1 MAPFTLPFPRSR
13 SRDGR
18 RTGTG
23 DDAARGTPAGNGDVA
38 GSWASAGGRSGV
50 ASGTGAPSTATAA
63 ASPLER
69 AVQRIERQCGSGVV
83 VAGELERRAV
93 AHDASHYLMQPHAV
107 LRPRDETEVGSIFA
121 AAAETGA
128 GLTLRSGGTSLSGQA
143 VTDQLLVD
151 VRRHFKAVEVLDD
164 GARVRVQPG
173 VTVRQVNA
181 RLAPHGRLLGP
192 DPASETACTLGG
204 VVANNSSGMAC
215 GTESNTYRTL
225 ESMVLVLPSG
235 TVLDTAAPDA
245 AEQLRTREPE
255 LFEGLLRLRDRVTGN
270 PESVRTVERLFAM
283 KNTMGYGL
291 NSFLDH
297 RDPVRILE
305 HLMIGSEGTLGF
317 VASATL
323 RTIPV
328 HPHVATGLLVFP
340 TVVAATSAVPDLV
353 GSHCATLE
361 LLDATSLAVSQRTGL
376 APSAIMDIPVD
387 QQAALL
393 VEYQHDT
400 QEGVRELAA
409 AASST
414 FDALDLTGPV
424 SLTTDPRERKS
435 LWTVRKGLYTTVAGN
450 RPTGTNALLEDVVVP
465 VDQLGSTCEELTGLF
480 DAHDYRDSVIFGH
493 AKDGNVHF
501 MLNEQFDDPAQL
513 RRYERFTEEM
523 VDLVL
528 ERGGSLKAEHG
539 TGRIMAPFVRR
550 QYGDELY
557 EVMCELK
564 ALIDPQ
570 NRFNP
575 GVILT
580 EDPRAYLRDLKTAPP
595 VESEVDRCVEC
606 GYCEPVCP
614 SQDLTLTPRQR
625 IVGRREIAQAEARG
639 ESGLADRLRRDYDY
653 AGLQTCAVDGMCVTA
668 CPVNINTGDLVRR
681 LRAENHSKVADL
693 AWGAAARSWATT
705 SAGASFALTL
715 ASRMPPVLPVSATR
729 AARAALGADTVPRYS
744 PTLPSGG
751 SARSRLTTSPGQ
763 LPAERDGGHDA
774 GWAAP
779 AESTVPDA
787 GSATVRAVFFPACIN
802 AMFGTVG
809 SEGPS
814 TSEAFLRVCE
824 RAGVA
829 VRIPEGIDSACCGT
843 PWKSKGLPTGYATMS
858 ERTLGLV
865 WDASDGGRLPVVCD
879 ASSCTE
885 GLETMRELAKDHP
898 RYGAL
903 TFVDAVTFAAE
914 HVLPLLPEH
923 SRLETLAVH
932 PTCSSVHLGIA
943 DDLLRVAHA
952 CAQDVTVP
960 VAWGCC
966 GYAGDRGMLHP
977 ELTAAATAPEAA
989 EVRSGDFD
997 AYASLNR
1004 TCEQALTDATGRPY
1018 EHVLQ
1023 VLERVTR

>member
-1 MAPFTLPFPRSR
+1 MAPIRLPLPIHRH
-13 SRDGR
+13 DG
-18 RTGTG
+18 
-23 DDAARGTPAGNGDVA
+23 AAPA
-38 GSWASAGGRSGV
+38 
-50 ASGTGAPSTATAA
+50 AP

-69 AVQRIERQCGSGVV
+69 AVARIERECGSGVV
-83 VAGELERRAV
+83 VSGELERRAV
-93 AHDASHYLMQPHAV
+93 AHDASHYLLQPRAV
-107 LRPRDETEVGSIFA
+107 LRPRDESEVGRIFA
-121 AAAETGA
+121 AAAEADA

-151 VRRHFKAVEVLDD
+151 VRRHFKGVEVLDQ

-181 RLAPHGRLLGP
+181 RLAPHGRSLGP
-192 DPASETACTLGG
+192 DPASESACTLGG

-215 GTESNTYRTL
+215 GTEFNTYRTL

-245 AEQLRTREPE
+245 GEKLRAHEPE
-255 LFEGLLRLRDRVTGN
+255 LFEGLLRLRDRVRGN

-291 NSFLDH
+291 NAFLDH
-297 RDPVRILE
+297 EDPVALLE

-323 RTIPV
+323 RTVPV

-340 TVVAATSAVPDLV
+340 TVVAATSAVPELV
-353 GSHCATLE
+353 GSRCATLE

-376 APSAIMDIPVD
+376 APPAIMDIPVD

-400 QEGVRELAA
+400 PDGVRELAQ

-414 FDALDLTGPV
+414 FDALELTGPV
-424 SLTTDPRERKS
+424 SLTTDPRERAS

-450 RPTGTNALLEDVVVP
+450 RPQGTNALLEDVVVP
-465 VDQLGSTCEELTGLF
+465 VDQLGGTCEQLTGLF
-480 DAHDYRDSVIFGH
+480 DAHGYRDSVIFGH

-513 RRYERFTEEM
+513 ERYERFTEEM

-528 ERGGSLKAEHG
+528 GRGGSLKAEHG

-550 QYGDELY
+550 QYGDELHS
-557 EVMCELK
+557 VMVELK
-564 ALIDPQ
+564 ALIDPG

-625 IVGRREIAQAEARG
+625 IVGRREIARAEERG
-639 ESGLADRLRRDYDY
+639 DTALAARLRREYDY

-668 CPVNINTGDLVRR
+668 CPVHINTGDLVRR
-681 LRAENHSKVADL
+681 LRAENHSTVADL
-693 AWGAAARSWATT
+693 AWGAAARSWAAT

-715 ASRMPPVLPVSATR
+715 ASRMPAALPASATR
-729 AARAALGADTVPRYS
+729 AARAVLGADTVPRYNA
-744 PTLPSGG
+744 TLPAGG
-751 SARSRLTTSPGQ
+751 GNRSRLTTPPAPS
-763 LPAERDGGHDA
+763 PAERPSRGAA
-774 GWAAP
+774 GTPGTSAVGTGAAEP
-779 AESTVPDA
+779 GATAARGDTA
-787 GSATVRAVFFPACIN
+787 ASASAQHHPVRAVFFPACIG
-802 AMFGTVG
+802 AMFGTVTG
-809 SEGPS
+809 EGPS
-814 TSEAFLRVCE
+814 ASEAFLRLCE

-843 PWKSKGLPTGYATMS
+843 PWKSKGLPTGYATMT
-858 ERTLGLV
+858 ERTLGML
-865 WDASDGGRLPVVCD
+865 WEASEQGRLPVVCD
-879 ASSCTE
+879 AASCTE
-885 GLETMRELAKDHP
+885 GLETMRELATDHP
-898 RYGAL
+898 VYREL
-903 TFVDAVTFAAE
+903 RFVDAVTFTAE
-914 HVLPLLPEH
+914 HVLPGLDRKA
-923 SRLETLAVH
+923 RLETLAVH
-932 PTCSSVHLGIA
+932 PTCSSVHLGA
-943 DDLLRVAHA
+943 TEDLMRVARA
-952 CAQDVTVP
+952 CAREVAVP
-960 VAWGCC
+960 VDWGCC

-977 ELTAAATAPEAA
+977 ELTASATRREAA
-989 EVRSGDFD
+989 EVRAGDFD

-1004 TCEQALTDATGRPY
+1004 TCEQALTEATGRPY

>member
-1 MAPFTLPFPRSR
+1 MAPIRLPLPT
-13 SRDGR
+13 R
-18 RTGTG
+18 RP
-23 DDAARGTPAGNGDVA
+23 DDAAPATP
-38 GSWASAGGRSGV
+38 
-50 ASGTGAPSTATAA
+50 
-63 ASPLER
+63 ASPLDR
-69 AVQRIERQCGSGVV
+69 AVARIERECGSGVV
-83 VAGELERRAV
+83 VSGELERRAV
-93 AHDASHYLMQPHAV
+93 AHDASHYLLQPRAV
-107 LRPRDETEVGSIFA
+107 LRPRDESEVGRIFA
-121 AAAETGA
+121 AAAEAGA

-151 VRRHFKAVEVLDD
+151 VRRHFKAVEVLDR

-181 RLAPHGRLLGP
+181 RLAPHGRALGP
-192 DPASETACTLGG
+192 DPASESACTLGG
-204 VVANNSSGMAC
+204 VVANTSSGMAC
-215 GTESNTYRTL
+215 GTEFNTYRTL

-245 AEQLRTREPE
+245 AETLRAREPE
-255 LFEGLLRLRDRVTGN
+255 LFEGLLRLRDRVRGN

-297 RDPVRILE
+297 EDPVAILE

-323 RTIPV
+323 RTVPV

-340 TVVAATSAVPDLV
+340 TVVAATSAVPELV

-376 APSAIMDIPVD
+376 APPAIMDIPVD

-400 QEGVRELAA
+400 PDGVRELAQ

-414 FDALDLTGPV
+414 FDALELTGPV
-424 SLTTDPRERKS
+424 SLTTDPRERAS

-450 RPTGTNALLEDVVVP
+450 RPQGTNALLEDVVVP
-465 VDQLGSTCEELTGLF
+465 VDQLGGTCEELTGLF
-480 DAHDYRDSVIFGH
+480 DAHGYRDSVIFGH

-513 RRYERFTEEM
+513 ERYERFTEEM

-528 ERGGSLKAEHG
+528 GRGGSLKAEHG

-550 QYGDELY
+550 QYGDELHS
-557 EVMCELK
+557 VMVELK
-564 ALIDPQ
+564 ALIDPE

-625 IVGRREIAQAEARG
+625 IVGRREIARAEERG
-639 ESGLADRLRRDYDY
+639 DTALAARLRREYDY

-668 CPVNINTGDLVRR
+668 CPVHINTGDLVRR
-681 LRAENHSKVADL
+681 LRAENHSTVADL
-693 AWGAAARSWATT
+693 AWGAAARSWAAT

-715 ASRMPPVLPVSATR
+715 ASRMPAVLPVSATR
-729 AARAALGADTVPRYS
+729 AARAVLGADTVPRYNA
-744 PTLPSGG
+744 TLPAGG
-751 SARSRLTTSPGQ
+751 GNRSRLTTPPTPS
-763 LPAERDGGHDA
+763 PAERPSRGAAGTPGASAVATGAAEPVATAARGDA
-774 GWAAP
+774 AA
-779 AESTVPDA
+779 
-787 GSATVRAVFFPACIN
+787 SASAQHHPVRAVFFPACIG
-802 AMFGTVG
+802 AMFGTVTG
-809 SEGPS
+809 EGPS
-814 TSEAFLRVCE
+814 ASEAFLRLCE

-843 PWKSKGLPTGYATMS
+843 PWKSKGLPTGYATMT
-858 ERTLGLV
+858 ERTLGML
-865 WDASDGGRLPVVCD
+865 WEASEQGRLPVVCD
-879 ASSCTE
+879 AASCTE
-885 GLETMRELAKDHP
+885 GLETMRELATDHP
-898 RYGAL
+898 VYREL
-903 TFVDAVTFAAE
+903 RFVDAVTFTAE
-914 HVLPLLPEH
+914 HVLPGLDRGA
-923 SRLETLAVH
+923 RLESLAVH
-932 PTCSSVHLGIA
+932 PTCSSVHLGA
-943 DDLLRVAHA
+943 AEDLMRVARA
-952 CAQDVTVP
+952 CAREVTVP
-960 VAWGCC
+960 VDWGCC

-977 ELTAAATAPEAA
+977 ELTASATRREAA
-989 EVRSGDFD
+989 EVRAGDFD

-1004 TCEQALTDATGRPY
+1004 TCEQALTEATGRPY

>member
-1 MAPFTLPFPRSR
+1 MAPIRLPLPA
-13 SRDGR
+13 R
-18 RTGTG
+18 RH
-23 DDAARGTPAGNGDVA
+23 DDAAPA
-38 GSWASAGGRSGV
+38 S
-50 ASGTGAPSTATAA
+50 P
-63 ASPLER
+63 ASPLDR
-69 AVQRIERQCGSGVV
+69 AVARIERECGSGVV
-83 VAGELERRAV
+83 VRGELERRAV
-93 AHDASHYLMQPHAV
+93 AHDASHYLLQPRAV
-107 LRPRDETEVGSIFA
+107 LRPRDESEVGRIFA
-121 AAAETGA
+121 AAAEAGA

-151 VRRHFKAVEVLDD
+151 VRRHFKGVEVLDQ
-164 GARVRVQPG
+164 GTRVRVQPG

-181 RLAPHGRLLGP
+181 RLAPHGRSLGP
-192 DPASETACTLGG
+192 DPASESACTLGG

-215 GTESNTYRTL
+215 GTEFNTYRTL

-245 AEQLRTREPE
+245 ADELRAREPE
-255 LFEGLLRLRDRVTGN
+255 LFEGLLRLRDRVRGN

-291 NSFLDH
+291 NAFLDH
-297 RDPVRILE
+297 EDPVALLE

-323 RTIPV
+323 RTVPV

-340 TVVAATSAVPDLV
+340 TVVAATSAVPELV
-353 GSHCATLE
+353 GSYCATLE

-376 APSAIMDIPVD
+376 APPAIMDIPVD

-400 QEGVRELAA
+400 PDGVRELAE
-409 AASST
+409 AASAT
-414 FDALDLTGPV
+414 FDALELTGPV
-424 SLTTDPRERKS
+424 SLTTDPRERAS

-450 RPTGTNALLEDVVVP
+450 RPQGTNALLEDVVVP
-465 VDQLGSTCEELTGLF
+465 VDQLGGTCEELTGLF
-480 DAHDYRDSVIFGH
+480 HAHGYRDSVIFGH

-501 MLNEQFDDPAQL
+501 MLNEQFDDPAL
-513 RRYERFTEEM
+513 LERYERFTEEM

-528 ERGGSLKAEHG
+528 GRGGSLKAEHG

-557 EVMCELK
+557 RVMVELK
-564 ALIDPQ
+564 ALIDPA

-625 IVGRREIAQAEARG
+625 IVGRREIAQAEERG
-639 ESGLADRLRRDYDY
+639 DTALAARLRREYDY
-653 AGLQTCAVDGMCVTA
+653 AGLQTCAVDGMCATA
-668 CPVNINTGDLVRR
+668 CPVHINTGDLVRR

-693 AWGAAARSWATT
+693 AWGAAARSWAAT

-715 ASRMPPVLPVSATR
+715 ASRMPAVLPASATG
-729 AARAALGADTVPRYS
+729 AARAVLGTDTVPRYNAS
-744 PTLPSGG
+744 LPSGG
-751 SARSRLTTSPGQ
+751 GHRSRLTTPPARPGAQ
-763 LPAERDGGHDA
+763 
-774 GWAAP
+774 
-779 AESTVPDA
+779 
-787 GSATVRAVFFPACIN
+787 VRAVFFPACIG
-802 AMFGTVG
+802 AMFGTVTG
-809 SEGPS
+809 EGPS
-814 TSEAFLRVCE
+814 ASEAFLRLCE

-843 PWKSKGLPTGYATMS
+843 PWKSKGLPTGYATMT
-858 ERTLGLV
+858 ERTLGML
-865 WDASDGGRLPVVCD
+865 WEASEHGRLPVVCD
-879 ASSCTE
+879 AASCTE
-885 GLETMRELAKDHP
+885 GLETMRELATDHP
-898 RYGAL
+898 VYREL
-903 TFVDAVTFAAE
+903 RFVDAVTFAAE
-914 HVLPLLPEH
+914 HVLPGLDRGAP
-923 SRLETLAVH
+923 LETLAVH
-932 PTCSSVHLGIA
+932 PTCSSVHLGA
-943 DDLLRVAHA
+943 TEDLLRVARA
-952 CAQDVTVP
+952 CAREVTVP
-960 VAWGCC
+960 VDWGCC

-977 ELTAAATAPEAA
+977 ELTASATRREAA
-989 EVRSGDFD
+989 EVRAGDFD

-1004 TCEQALTDATGRPY
+1004 TCEQALTEATGRPY

>member
-1 MAPFTLPFPRSR
+1 MAPIRLPLPIHRH
-13 SRDGR
+13 DG
-18 RTGTG
+18 
-23 DDAARGTPAGNGDVA
+23 AAPA
-38 GSWASAGGRSGV
+38 
-50 ASGTGAPSTATAA
+50 AP

-69 AVQRIERQCGSGVV
+69 AVARIERECGSGVV
-83 VAGELERRAV
+83 VSGELERRAV
-93 AHDASHYLMQPHAV
+93 AHDASHYLLQPRAV
-107 LRPRDETEVGSIFA
+107 LRPRDESEVGRIFA
-121 AAAETGA
+121 AAAEADA

-151 VRRHFKAVEVLDD
+151 VRRHFKGVEVLDQ

-181 RLAPHGRLLGP
+181 RLAPHGRSLGP
-192 DPASETACTLGG
+192 DPASESACTLGG

-215 GTESNTYRTL
+215 GTEFNTYRTL

-245 AEQLRTREPE
+245 SEKLRAREPE
-255 LFEGLLRLRDRVTGN
+255 LFEGLLRLRDRVRGN
-270 PESVRTVERLFAM
+270 PESVRTVQRLFAM

-291 NSFLDH
+291 NAFLDH
-297 RDPVRILE
+297 EEPVALLE

-323 RTIPV
+323 RTVPV

-340 TVVAATSAVPDLV
+340 TVVAATNAVPELV

-376 APSAIMDIPVD
+376 APPAIMDIPVD

-400 QEGVRELAA
+400 PDGVRELAE
-409 AASST
+409 AASAT
-414 FDALDLTGPV
+414 FDALELTGPV
-424 SLTTDPRERKS
+424 SLTTDPRERAS

-450 RPTGTNALLEDVVVP
+450 RPQGTNALLEDVVVP
-465 VDQLGSTCEELTGLF
+465 VDQLGGTCEELTGLF
-480 DAHDYRDSVIFGH
+480 DAHGYRDSVIFGH

-513 RRYERFTEEM
+513 ERYERFTEEM

-528 ERGGSLKAEHG
+528 GRGGSLKAEHG

-557 EVMCELK
+557 QVMVELK
-564 ALIDPQ
+564 ALIDPG

-580 EDPRAYLRDLKTAPP
+580 QDPRAYLRDLKTAPP

-625 IVGRREIAQAEARG
+625 IVGRREIAQAEERG
-639 ESGLADRLRRDYDY
+639 DTALAARLRREYDY

-668 CPVNINTGDLVRR
+668 CPVHINTGDLVRR

-693 AWGAAARSWATT
+693 AWGAAARSWAAT

-715 ASRMPPVLPVSATR
+715 ASRMPAVLPASATG
-729 AARAALGADTVPRYS
+729 AARAVLGTDTVPRYNAS
-744 PTLPSGG
+744 LPSGG
-751 SARSRLTTSPGQ
+751 GHRSRLTTPPAH
-763 LPAERDGGHDA
+763 LPAERPARGAASEPGTSAAGTGAVEAGATAPGGDA
-774 GWAAP
+774 ASSG
-779 AESTVPDA
+779 STQRD
-787 GSATVRAVFFPACIN
+787 TVRAVFFPACIG
-802 AMFGTVG
+802 AMFGTVTG
-809 SEGPS
+809 EGPS
-814 TSEAFLRVCE
+814 ASEAFLRLCG

-843 PWKSKGLPTGYATMS
+843 PWKSKGLPTGYATMT
-858 ERTLGLV
+858 ERTLGML
-865 WDASDGGRLPVVCD
+865 WEASEHGRLPVVCD
-879 ASSCTE
+879 AASCTE
-885 GLETMRELAKDHP
+885 GLETMRELATDHP
-898 RYGAL
+898 VYREL
-903 TFVDAVTFAAE
+903 RFVDAVTFTAE
-914 HVLPLLPEH
+914 HVLPGLDRKA
-923 SRLETLAVH
+923 RLETLAVH
-932 PTCSSVHLGIA
+932 PTCSSVHLGA
-943 DDLLRVAHA
+943 TEDLMRVARA
-952 CAQDVTVP
+952 CAREVTVP
-960 VAWGCC
+960 VDWGCC

-977 ELTAAATAPEAA
+977 ELTASATRREAA
-989 EVRSGDFD
+989 EVRAGDFD

-1004 TCEQALTDATGRPY
+1004 TCEQALTEATGRPY

>member
-1 MAPFTLPFPRSR
+1 MAPIRLPLPT
-13 SRDGR
+13 R
-18 RTGTG
+18 RP
-23 DDAARGTPAGNGDVA
+23 DDAAPATP
-38 GSWASAGGRSGV
+38 
-50 ASGTGAPSTATAA
+50 
-63 ASPLER
+63 ASPLDR
-69 AVQRIERQCGSGVV
+69 AVARIERECGSGVV
-83 VAGELERRAV
+83 VSGELERRAV
-93 AHDASHYLMQPHAV
+93 AHDASHYLLQPRAV
-107 LRPRDETEVGSIFA
+107 LRPRDESEVGRIFA
-121 AAAETGA
+121 AAAEAGA

-151 VRRHFKAVEVLDD
+151 VRRHFKAVEVLDR

-181 RLAPHGRLLGP
+181 RLAPHGRSLGP
-192 DPASETACTLGG
+192 DPASESACTLGG

-215 GTESNTYRTL
+215 GTEFNTYRTL

-245 AEQLRTREPE
+245 AETLRAREPE
-255 LFEGLLRLRDRVTGN
+255 LFEGLLRLRDRVRGN

-297 RDPVRILE
+297 EDPVAILE

-323 RTIPV
+323 RTVPV

-340 TVVAATSAVPDLV
+340 TVVAATSAVPELV

-376 APSAIMDIPVD
+376 APPAIMDIPVD

-400 QEGVRELAA
+400 PDGVRELAQ

-414 FDALDLTGPV
+414 FDALELTGPV
-424 SLTTDPRERKS
+424 SLTTDPRERAS

-450 RPTGTNALLEDVVVP
+450 RPQGTNALLEDVVVP
-465 VDQLGSTCEELTGLF
+465 VDQLGGTCEELTGLF
-480 DAHDYRDSVIFGH
+480 DAHGYRDSVIFGH

-513 RRYERFTEEM
+513 ERYERFTEEM

-528 ERGGSLKAEHG
+528 GRGGSLKAEHG

-550 QYGDELY
+550 QYGDELHS
-557 EVMCELK
+557 VMVELK
-564 ALIDPQ
+564 ALIDPE

-625 IVGRREIAQAEARG
+625 IVGRREIARAEERG
-639 ESGLADRLRRDYDY
+639 DTALAARLRREYDY

-668 CPVNINTGDLVRR
+668 CPVHINTGDLVRR
-681 LRAENHSKVADL
+681 LRAENHSTVADL
-693 AWGAAARSWATT
+693 AWGAAARSWAAT

-715 ASRMPPVLPVSATR
+715 ASRMPAVLPVSATR
-729 AARAALGADTVPRYS
+729 AARAVLGADTVPRYNA
-744 PTLPSGG
+744 TLPAGG
-751 SARSRLTTSPGQ
+751 GNRSRLTTPPTPS
-763 LPAERDGGHDA
+763 PAERPSRGAAGTPGASAVATGAAEPVATAARGDA
-774 GWAAP
+774 AA
-779 AESTVPDA
+779 
-787 GSATVRAVFFPACIN
+787 SASAQHHPVRAVFFPACIG
-802 AMFGTVG
+802 AMFGTVTG
-809 SEGPS
+809 EGPS
-814 TSEAFLRVCE
+814 ASEAFLRLCE

-843 PWKSKGLPTGYATMS
+843 PWKSKGLPTGYATMT
-858 ERTLGLV
+858 ERTLGML
-865 WDASDGGRLPVVCD
+865 WEASEQGRLPVVCD
-879 ASSCTE
+879 AASCTE
-885 GLETMRELAKDHP
+885 GLETMRELATDHP
-898 RYGAL
+898 VYREL
-903 TFVDAVTFAAE
+903 RFVDAVTFTAE
-914 HVLPLLPEH
+914 HVLPGLDRGA
-923 SRLETLAVH
+923 RLESLAVH
-932 PTCSSVHLGIA
+932 PTCSSVHLGA
-943 DDLLRVAHA
+943 AEDLMRVARA
-952 CAQDVTVP
+952 CAREVTVP
-960 VAWGCC
+960 VDWGCC

-977 ELTAAATAPEAA
+977 ELTASATRREAA
-989 EVRSGDFD
+989 EVRAGDFD

-1004 TCEQALTDATGRPY
+1004 TCEQALTEATGRPY